1 MAEAKSLRHEKPFNA
16 NEQDSPAQG
25 KFKKTPSGVFFIMLI
40 VIYENKIKQMY
51 FLLCTFVL

>member
-25 KFKKTPSGVFFIMLI
+25 KFKKTPLVFFFYKPDASVHANLTLNIFK
-40 VIYENKIKQMY
+40 KIPA
-51 FLLCTFVL
+51 